1 LAFLLSFSF
10 RRFWFRKTSGGF
22 QADTFKQVVESLG
35 DGQIELV
42 QLRDLVPGE
51 PGVGRERF

>member
-35 DGQIELV
+35 DGQIAL
-42 QLRDLVPGE
+42 G
-51 PGVGRERF
+51 